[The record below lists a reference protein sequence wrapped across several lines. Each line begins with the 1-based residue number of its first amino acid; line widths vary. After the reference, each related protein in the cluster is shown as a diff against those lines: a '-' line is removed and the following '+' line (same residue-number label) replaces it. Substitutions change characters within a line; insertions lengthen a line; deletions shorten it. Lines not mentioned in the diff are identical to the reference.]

1 MSKRKTILIVLLA
14 VLLLVSG
21 VLPVFANQ
29 VNQKQKELDSVRGDL
44 TQRKQELRQN
54 KSEQD
59 KIVKEIQY
67 LEQDMNVIQVE
78 LRSLRNKIKGT
89 ESKISVAEADLA
101 TAENKVDMMD
111 EVLAV
116 RLRSIH
122 ENGNVSYLD
131 VLFASSSFT
140 EFLTRY
146 NDMQMLIAEDHVL
159 LAEFQIER
167 ERIEAVKAA
176 LEERRQELLT
186 LRRQNLLKNQQ
197 LESKRAEQR
206 QLASML
212 QEAIDETENEVK
224 KLEAEAK
231 ALNKIIK
238 DLQARQRRTSYRGS
252 GTMQWPVP
260 EFGTGWITSPYGYRN
275 NPFTGRAGTFHG
287 GVDIGIPHSR
297 WPGSRAYSGQH
308 AVIVAAEAGI
318 AYTYRMGSG
327 YGNLVI
333 IDHGGGISTVYGHAS
348 DFLIPNGKT
357 VQRGEAIATVGST
370 GYSTGPHLHFEVRVN
385 GVRVDPM
392 PYIR

>member
-1 MSKRKTILIVLLA
+1 MSKRKTCLILMLV
-14 VLLLVSG
+14 VLLLASG

-29 VNQKQKELDSVRGDL
+29 VDQKQKELNSLQGDL

-54 KSEQD
+54 KTEQD
-59 KIVKEIQY
+59 KIVKEIQH
-67 LEQDMNVIQVE
+67 LEKDMNVIQVE
-78 LRSLRNKIKGT
+78 LRSLGNKIKGT
-89 ESKISVAEADLA
+89 ESNISVAEADLT
-101 TAENKVDMMD
+101 TAEDKVDMMD

-116 RLRSIH
+116 RLRSIY

-131 VLFASSSFT
+131 VLFSSSSFT

-159 LAEFQIER
+159 LAEFQVER

-197 LESKRAEQR
+197 LQSKRSEQK

-238 DLQARQRRTSYRGS
+238 DLQAAQRGTSYRGS
-252 GTMQWPVP
+252 GTMRWPVP
-260 EFGTGWITSPYGYRN
+260 EFGTGWITSPYGNRK
-275 NPFTGRAGTFHG
+275 NPFTGQAGTFHG

-297 WPGSRAYSGQH
+297 WPGSKSYSGSY
-308 AVIVAAEAGI
+308 AAIVAAEAGI

-333 IDHGGGISTVYGHAS
+333 IDHGGGISTVYGHTH
-348 DFLIPNGKT
+348 DFLVPNGKT
-357 VQRGEAIATVGST
+357 VQRGEAIAMVGST